1 MNKIFIIV
9 IVIIA
14 VAGGVW
20 LYRTLGGQQNTM
32 DDLNQNTPL
41 LLDFSVGGG
50 ITGSSFKVHMADE
63 RVTYQE
69 FKPYKTDPVNTIE
82 KSLSP
87 AELANI
93 VKTIADAD
101 IINLPSQDFKIE
113 PPIPDHGLYRISLT
127 RGGQTNEAKCTISP
141 PLSPQPKT
149 KKCQNG
155 MTALRDKLNSM
166 LGVTMY

>member
-1 MNKIFIIV
+1 MKKVLIIV
-9 IVIIA
+9 IAVILT
-14 VAGGVW
+14 AGGVW
-20 LYRTLGGQQNTM
+20 LYRTLGSKQSTM

-41 LLDFSVGGG
+41 LLDFAVGGG
-50 ITGSSFKVHMADE
+50 ITGSSFKIHMADE
-63 RVTYQE
+63 RVTYQK
-69 FKPYKTDPVNTIE
+69 FTPSKTEPVNEIE